1 MLVSSKEIITKAYQ
15 GGYAVG
21 AFNVSNL
28 ETLKAVIQA
37 AEVKRAP
44 VILATTETAIA
55 YAGLPYLLNLMK
67 TAAEL
72 SSLPMAIHLD
82 HGRSIETV
90 KRCVEVGFTSIMF
103 DGSAMLLT
111 ENIKATKE
119 VVDFC
124 HAKNIPVEGEIGELG
139 EDESKMADPI
149 EAKQFVAETSVDY
162 LAPGLG
168 TSHGKGTNEHINL
181 DLLSQIK
188 QAVPVPLVLHGGSGV
203 PNEEVQKAI
212 KLGIAKINVHTD
224 LRLAFINGFKKGLS
238 EFPDSD
244 DHRDML
250 KLSISEMQ
258 KVVEEKIEIF
268 GSAGKI

>member
-1 MLVSSKEIITKAYQ
+1 MLVSTKEMIEKAYKE
-15 GGYAVG
+15 GYAVG

-37 AEVKRAP
+37 AEAKRAP
-44 VILATTETAIA
+44 IILATTETAIA

-82 HGRSIETV
+82 HGRSIEMA
-90 KRCVEVGFTSIMF
+90 KKCLEVGFTSVMF
-103 DGSAMLLT
+103 DGSHMSLE

-119 VVDFC
+119 VAGFW
-124 HAKNIPVEGEIGELG
+124 HSKNIPVEGEVGELG
-139 EDESKMADPI
+139 ADETKKADII
-149 EAKQFVAETSVDY
+149 EAKEFVEKTSVDY

-168 TSHGKGTNEHINL
+168 TSHGVGASEHIDL
-181 DLLSQIK
+181 DLLSQIRREINI
-188 QAVPVPLVLHGGSGV
+188 PLVLHGGSGV
-203 PNEEVQKAI
+203 QKDEIQKAI
-212 KLGIAKINVHTD
+212 KLGIAKINIHTE
-224 LRLAFINGFKKGLS
+224 LRLAFINGFKKGLQ

-250 KLSISEMQ
+250 KLSIAEMQ
-258 KVVEEKIEIF
+258 KVVEEKIDMF
-268 GSAGKI
+268 GSAGKV